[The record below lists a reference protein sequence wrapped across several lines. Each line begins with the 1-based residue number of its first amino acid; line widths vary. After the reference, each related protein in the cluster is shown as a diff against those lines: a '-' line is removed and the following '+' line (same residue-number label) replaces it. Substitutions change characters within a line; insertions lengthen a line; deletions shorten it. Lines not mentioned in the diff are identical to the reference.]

1 MKHTSLL
8 EEKFTE
14 LSYQDN
20 ISNPS
25 RLNLI
30 RAFPQKLTI
39 GVLTFG
45 DCFKGSKF
53 NHKDLIWVADSTQ
66 NMLK

>member
-1 MKHTSLL
+1 MKLISLL
-8 EEKFTE
+8 EEKFAE

-20 ISNPS
+20 ISNPL

-45 DCFKGSKF
+45 E
-53 NHKDLIWVADSTQ
+53 
-66 NMLK
+66 

>member
-1 MKHTSLL
+1 M
-8 EEKFTE
+8 EEKFAE

-30 RAFPQKLTI
+30 RAFPQKLTREL
-39 GVLTFG
+39 LTFG
-45 DCFKGSKF
+45 D
-53 NHKDLIWVADSTQ
+53 
-66 NMLK
+66 

>member
-1 MKHTSLL
+1 MKLISLL
-8 EEKFTE
+8 EEKFAE

-20 ISNPS
+20 ISNPL

-45 DCFKGSKF
+45 D
-53 NHKDLIWVADSTQ
+53 
-66 NMLK
+66 